1 MLHNVTIVEAE
12 HPARNENGG
21 SPCGAGASPNPAPAT
36 HIETGAFASS
46 ITLFPKRHRRRHC
59 HGHRG
64 SPLLHSA
71 QQRRSRFLLQESPFR
86 LLRLAPRSPV
96 RRHSPP
102 PPSTISAKASFSL
115 TRKPPPTSSI
125 AATARIP
132 NTMSLSF
139 RFAFSFFLSLFNLT
153 PSRIALMDSFFFFF
167 FCSTPLASTL
177 RLSRIF
183 CIRSTMEVSRR
194 RNSTVRVF
202 HTIQQ

>member
-36 HIETGAFASS
+36 HIETGAFASC
-46 ITLFPKRHRRRHC
+46 ITRFPERHRRRHC
-59 HGHRG
+59 HRHRD

-71 QQRRSRFLLQESPFR
+71 QQRRSQFFLQESPFR

-139 RFAFSFFLSLFNLT
+139 
-153 PSRIALMDSFFFFF
+153 
-167 FCSTPLASTL
+167 STPPASTL
-177 RLSRIF
+177 RLSRILYT
-183 CIRSTMEVSRR
+183 RSTMEVSRK
-194 RNSTVRVF
+194 RNSTASPSHAISDSLSPGAATQF
-202 HTIQQ
+202 LIQLLK